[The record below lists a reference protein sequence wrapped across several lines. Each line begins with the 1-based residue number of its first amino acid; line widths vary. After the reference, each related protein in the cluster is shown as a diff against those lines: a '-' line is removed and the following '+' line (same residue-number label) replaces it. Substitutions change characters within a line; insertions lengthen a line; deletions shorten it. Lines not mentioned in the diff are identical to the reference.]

1 MRASSWISSD
11 ESRLFQGTP
20 LTWLVDSRSAEET
33 RILGASLAP
42 VLLPGDVLSLNGDL
56 GAGKT
61 CFVQGLAGALE
72 VEGRVTSPTF
82 TLVHEYNGRY
92 PIVHLDVYRLNYFQE
107 VLDLGFEELLDP
119 GAILVVE
126 WGQAVAPL
134 LPSRYLEIVL
144 RRSYGDPPTP
154 AVEETMDDYRAVAFK
169 PRGPG
174 WERKLESMRITAEA
188 LLDALSP
195 DESTGERFTR
205 VPDHVSRHR
214 RLEPPEDSTGLSI

>member
-1 MRASSWISSD
+1 V
-11 ESRLFQGTP
+11 
-20 LTWLVDSRSAEET
+20 TWLVDSRSPEET

-42 VLLPGDVLSLNGDL
+42 ALLPGDVLSLNGDL

-72 VEGRVTSPTF
+72 VDGRVTSPTF

-126 WGQAVAPL
+126 WGEAVAPL
-134 LPSRYLEIVL
+134 LPNRYLDIEL
-144 RRSYGDPPTP
+144 RRSDDWGAAASGD
-154 AVEETMDDYRAVAFK
+154 DDLDGRDELRAVAFRS
-169 PRGPG
+169 RGPG
-174 WERKLESMRITAEA
+174 WERKLDTMRVTAEA

-195 DESTGERFTR
+195 GESSGERFTR
-205 VPDHVSRHR
+205 VPNHVSRHR
-214 RLEPPEDSTGLSI
+214 RLDQPDDSTG

>member
-1 MRASSWISSD
+1 MT
-11 ESRLFQGTP
+11 L
-20 LTWLVDSRSAEET
+20 LVDSRSAEET

-72 VEGRVTSPTF
+72 VDGRVTSPTF

-126 WGQAVAPL
+126 WGQAVAPM

-144 RRSYGDPPTP
+144 RRSYEDDPSSP
-154 AVEETMDDYRAVAFK
+154 AGEDGLDEFRAVAFK

-174 WERKLESMRITAEA
+174 WERKLDSMRVTAEA

-195 DESTGERFTR
+195 DESTGERFTK

>member
-1 MRASSWISSD
+1 M
-11 ESRLFQGTP
+11 
-20 LTWLVDSRSAEET
+20 TWLVDSRSPEET

-42 VLLPGDVLSLNGDL
+42 SLLPGDVVSLNGDL

-72 VEGRVTSPTF
+72 VRGRVTSPTF

-126 WGQAVAPL
+126 WGEAVAPL
-134 LPSRYLEIVL
+134 LPNRYLEIEL
-144 RRSYGDPPTP
+144 RRNDDALVNGD
-154 AVEETMDDYRAVAFK
+154 ADQDEYRAVAFRS
-169 PRGPG
+169 RGPG
-174 WERKLESMRITAEA
+174 WDRKLETMRVTAEA
-188 LLDALSP
+188 LLDALSS
-195 DESTGERFTR
+195 DESSGDRFTR
-205 VPDHVSRHR
+205 VPDHMSRHR
-214 RLEPPEDSTGLSI
+214 RLDLPEDPPGQE

>member
-1 MRASSWISSD
+1 M
-11 ESRLFQGTP
+11 
-20 LTWLVDSRSAEET
+20 TWLVDSRSAEET

-72 VEGRVTSPTF
+72 VDGRVTSPTF

-126 WGQAVAPL
+126 WGEAVAPL
-134 LPSRYLEIVL
+134 LPNRYLEIEL
-144 RRSYGDPPTP
+144 RRS
-154 AVEETMDDYRAVAFK
+154 DDYETAASDDEDLDEFRAVAFRA
-169 PRGPG
+169 RGPG
-174 WERKLESMRITAEA
+174 WERKLDTMRVTAEA

-195 DESTGERFTR
+195 DESSGERFTR

-214 RLEPPEDSTGLSI
+214 RLDLPDDSTGSQ

>member
-1 MRASSWISSD
+1 V
-11 ESRLFQGTP
+11 
-20 LTWLVDSRSAEET
+20 TWLVDSRSPEET

-42 VLLPGDVLSLNGDL
+42 ALLPGDVLSLNGDL

-72 VEGRVTSPTF
+72 VHARVTSPTF

-126 WGQAVAPL
+126 WGEAVAPL
-134 LPSRYLEIVL
+134 LPSRYLEIEL
-144 RRSYGDPPTP
+144 RRSEDAVTSDNGDL
-154 AVEETMDDYRAVAFK
+154 DDYRAVAFRS
-169 PRGPG
+169 RGPG
-174 WERKLESMRITAEA
+174 WERKLETMRVTAEA
-188 LLDALSP
+188 LLDALSS
-195 DESTGERFTR
+195 DESTGDRFTR
-205 VPDHVSRHR
+205 VPDHMSRHR
-214 RLEPPEDSTGLSI
+214 RLDLPEDPPGQE

>member
-1 MRASSWISSD
+1 MRAPGD
-11 ESRLFQGTP
+11 EGASHV
-20 LTWLVDSRSAEET
+20 TWLVDSRSPEET

-42 VLLPGDVLSLNGDL
+42 ALLPGDVLSLNGDL

-72 VEGRVTSPTF
+72 VDGRVTSPTF

-126 WGQAVAPL
+126 WGEAVAPL
-134 LPSRYLEIVL
+134 LPNRYLEIEL
-144 RRSYGDPPTP
+144 RRGDDWGATESG
-154 AVEETMDDYRAVAFK
+154 VDDLDGRDEFRAVAFRS
-169 PRGPG
+169 RGPG
-174 WERKLESMRITAEA
+174 WERKLDTMRVTAEA

-195 DESTGERFTR
+195 DESSGERFTR

-214 RLEPPEDSTGLSI
+214 RLDQPDDSTG